1 MINTTVAI
9 TLMIMCLTTGFGFGT
24 LAGYH
29 LLIKELHDYYEYL
42 EYLVQRQNPIPN
54 SDSRTEIVYDNVYHV
69 FKEVK

>member
-29 LLIKELHDYYEYL
+29 LLKYELHDYYEYL
-42 EYLVQRQNPIPN
+42 EYLVHRQNPIPN
-54 SDSRTEIVYDNVYHV
+54 SDSKIEIDSDNVYHV
-69 FKEVK
+69 FKEVR